1 MKERFNQLVA
11 ETIKPLLKNEGFVK
25 KGLNFFKQKDDL
37 IFVFNFQ
44 NSQGNT
50 GTQIR
55 FYINCGIHSTYIDQ
69 AISKAQNAAPKEYEC
84 YFRERISDITGAKT
98 DGYIVNEQLNMQALE
113 DIVVAD
119 MKKAI
124 VFFNQIQSTKDLVDL
139 MIQKNGLNNYLE
151 LFEYLLVNKD
161 LNRLKQYAGQ
171 LYEAFGKE
179 KRWTIFEN
187 NLNNLLI
194 KYHYK
199 KSLDQ
204 ILDSI
209 HSAGEEKK

>member
-1 MKERFNQLVA
+1 
-11 ETIKPLLKNEGFVK
+11 
-25 KGLNFFKQKDDL
+25 
-37 IFVFNFQ
+37 
-44 NSQGNT
+44 
-50 GTQIR
+50 
-55 FYINCGIHSTYIDQ
+55 
-69 AISKAQNAAPKEYEC
+69 
-84 YFRERISDITGAKT
+84 
-98 DGYIVNEQLNMQALE
+98 MQALE